1 MEEAKIKLSE
11 DELLLVQ
18 NAGIILTKNAIMQK
32 AVSLFGLLAEGMKT
46 ESENAQL
53 PGEVMMT
60 TPKISKGEHYKGLPY
75 VVLDY
80 PRLFTQENIF
90 AIRTL
95 FWWGNYFSITLHLK
109 GVYKEMLALR
119 IKENI
124 SLLAEKQFSICISS
138 DQWRHELE
146 ADNYISLSGLTEN
159 ELNEIIEKNQFLK
172 LAAKTEFAQWDH
184 SVILLLGLFKNILQ
198 SLGVY

>member
-32 AVSLFGLLAEGMKT
+32 AVSLFSLLAEGMKT

-53 PGEVMMT
+53 PVEVMVAM
-60 TPKISKGEHYKGLPY
+60 PKISKGEHYKGLPY

-95 FWWGNYFSITLHLK
+95 FWWGNYFSIT
-109 GVYKEMLALR
+109 
-119 IKENI
+119 
-124 SLLAEKQFSICISS
+124 
-138 DQWRHELE
+138 
-146 ADNYISLSGLTEN
+146 
-159 ELNEIIEKNQFLK
+159 
-172 LAAKTEFAQWDH
+172 
-184 SVILLLGLFKNILQ
+184 
-198 SLGVY
+198 